1 MPICFGTNKISTTSP
16 GSFCHPFT
24 YGGGLNAAEFNKDRF
39 DAQIQ
44 NTSVPLRIQNLQLSD
59 SALYYCG
66 LRPTV
71 TGNTDSLYQQTIH
84 SIQDRVQALQG
95 DKVTLSCNYSSAD
108 SFFWYLQYPSSPP
121 QFLIKEYDKPT
132 RFTLKKDEGRQMFH
146 LEISS
151 VVVTDSA
158 LYYCAVRPTLIHSL
172 ISIFCSSPECKGEDR
187 VIQTRQDVIATEG
200 HTVSLGCTF
209 ETTDTNAYLFWY
221 KQDFNDFPRFILSP
235 FTYGGGLNAAEFNK
249 DRFDAQIQNTSVPLR
264 IQNLQLSDS
273 ALYYCGLRPTV
284 TGNQTP
290 CASYQQT
297 IHSIQDRVQALQG
310 DKVTLSCNYS
320 SADSFFWYLQYP
332 SSPPQFLIKEYD
344 KPTRFTLKKDEGR
357 QMFHLEISSVV
368 VTDSALY
375 YCAVR
380 PTVTGN
386 TDSLYKNLTAIQS
399 RYERFHSVTLYVC
412 EKDLMLQSSTKTD
425 LMPKSKTHQIPLRIQ
440 NLQLSDSALYY
451 CGDSYQQTVHSI
463 QDRVQALQGDKV
475 TLSCN
480 YSSATYF
487 FWYLQYPSS
496 HPQFLIKEY
505 DKPTRFTLKKDEE
518 RQMFHLEIS
527 SAEVTDSALYY
538 CAVRSTVT
546 GNTDSLYKNLT
557 AIQSRYEHVIDH
569 SLISIFCSSP
579 ECKGEDRVIQ
589 TRQDVIA
596 TEGHTVRIDCTFE
609 TTDTSLYLFWY
620 KQDINDFPRF
630 ILSRF
635 TYGEGL
641 NAAEFNKDR
650 FDAQIQ
656 NTSVPLRIQNLQLSD
671 SALYYCGLRPTVTG
685 NTDSLYQQT
694 VHSIQDRV
702 QALQGD
708 KVTLSCNYSSADY
721 FFWYLQYPSSP
732 PQLLIKE
739 YKELSGFTLKKDKE
753 MFHLEISSAVVTDSA
768 LYYCAVRPTVT
779 GNTDSLYKNLTR
791 NLKSI
796 CHRLNRVYS
805 EDLTHMKNEENS
817 LDGTIVTLSYNFS
830 RTAASGDYFFW
841 YRQYPGDAPQY
852 LMYIS
857 GLGTIRTAE
866 SLGSDKRFS
875 TKLTEDKTGVDLK
888 ISSAVVTDSALY
900 YCAVRPTCKGE
911 DRVIQTRQ
919 DVIATEG
926 HTVSLGLYL
935 WRTTDTNAYLFWY
948 KQDFND
954 FPRFILSPIYLS
966 DSGSVLLCLRPQSAS
981 YQQTIHS
988 IQDRVQALQGDKVTL
1003 SCNYSS
1009 ADSFFWYLQYPSS
1022 PPQFLIKEYDK
1033 PTRFTLKKD
1042 EGRQMFHLEI
1052 SSVVVTD
1059 SALYYCAVRPTS
1071 VKEKTE

>member
-24 YGGGLNAAEFNKDRF
+24 YGGGLNAAEFNKDRFDAQIQNTSVPLRIQNLQLSDSALYYCGASYQQTIHSIQDRVQALQGDKVTLSCNYSSADSFFWYLQYPSSPPQFLIKEYDKPTRFTLKKDEGRQMFHLEISSVVVTDSALYYCAVRPTCKGEDRVIQTRQDVIATEGHTVSLGCTFETTDTNAYLFWYKQDFNDFPRFILSPFYFNKDRF

-158 LYYCAVRPTLIHSL
+158 LYYCAVRPTVTGNTDSLYKNLTAIQSRYERLIHSL
-172 ISIFCSSPECKGEDR
+172 ISIFCSSLECKGEDR

-209 ETTDTNAYLFWY
+209 ETTDTNAKLFWY
-221 KQDFNDFPRFILSP
+221 KQDINDFPRFILSR
-235 FTYGGGLNAAEFNK
+235 FTYGEGLNAAEFNK
-249 DRFDAQIQNTSVPLR
+249 DRFDAQIQNTSV
-264 IQNLQLSDS
+264 
-273 ALYYCGLRPTV
+273 
-284 TGNQTP
+284 
-290 CASYQQT
+290 
-297 IHSIQDRVQALQG
+297 
-310 DKVTLSCNYS
+310 
-320 SADSFFWYLQYP
+320 
-332 SSPPQFLIKEYD
+332 
-344 KPTRFTLKKDEGR
+344 
-357 QMFHLEISSVV
+357 
-368 VTDSALY
+368 
-375 YCAVR
+375 
-380 PTVTGN
+380 
-386 TDSLYKNLTAIQS
+386 
-399 RYERFHSVTLYVC
+399 
-412 EKDLMLQSSTKTD
+412 
-425 LMPKSKTHQIPLRIQ
+425 PLRIQ

-557 AIQSRYEHVIDH
+557 AIQSRYEHLIH

-671 SALYYCGLRPTVTG
+671 SALYYCG
-685 NTDSLYQQT
+685 DSYQQT

-796 CHRLNRVYS
+796 CHRLNR
-805 EDLTHMKNEENS
+805 
-817 LDGTIVTLSYNFS
+817 GF
-830 RTAASGDYFFW
+830 G
-841 YRQYPGDAPQY
+841 
-852 LMYIS
+852 
-857 GLGTIRTAE
+857 
-866 SLGSDKRFS
+866 
-875 TKLTEDKTGVDLK
+875 
-888 ISSAVVTDSALY
+888 
-900 YCAVRPTCKGE
+900 
-911 DRVIQTRQ
+911 
-919 DVIATEG
+919 EG
-926 HTVSLGLYL
+926 HLERLTRSLVK
-935 WRTTDTNAYLFWY
+935 T
-948 KQDFND
+948 
-954 FPRFILSPIYLS
+954 
-966 DSGSVLLCLRPQSAS
+966 
-981 YQQTIHS
+981 
-988 IQDRVQALQGDKVTL
+988 
-1003 SCNYSS
+1003 
-1009 ADSFFWYLQYPSS
+1009 QY
-1022 PPQFLIKEYDK
+1022 
-1033 PTRFTLKKD
+1033 
-1042 EGRQMFHLEI
+1042 
-1052 SSVVVTD
+1052 V
-1059 SALYYCAVRPTS
+1059 
-1071 VKEKTE
+1071 KTEIQR

>member
-1 MPICFGTNKISTTSP
+1 MFFTSYSAASFMVHVNLTRSLCGLFPGLIAGDSISPDEQEVSGKEGQSVTLRCSYDTSSENILLYCYRHRPNQAPQFILYKGARSWSDSKNIPDTRYQSTTSRRSTELTITQLTLADTALYYCALHNTVIEKCKGEDRVIQTREDVIATEGHTVSLRCTFETTDTNAKLFWYKQDINDFP
-16 GSFCHPFT
+16 RFILSRFT
-24 YGGGLNAAEFNKDRF
+24 YGEGLNAAEFNKDRF

-44 NTSVPLRIQNLQLSD
+44 NTSVPLMIQNLQLSD

-95 DKVTLSCNYSSAD
+95 DKVTLSCNYSSA
-108 SFFWYLQYPSSPP
+108 
-121 QFLIKEYDKPT
+121 T
-132 RFTLKKDEGRQMFH
+132 
-146 LEISS
+146 
-151 VVVTDSA
+151 
-158 LYYCAVRPTLIHSL
+158 
-172 ISIFCSSPECKGEDR
+172 
-187 VIQTRQDVIATEG
+187 
-200 HTVSLGCTF
+200 
-209 ETTDTNAYLFWY
+209 
-221 KQDFNDFPRFILSP
+221 
-235 FTYGGGLNAAEFNK
+235 
-249 DRFDAQIQNTSVPLR
+249 
-264 IQNLQLSDS
+264 
-273 ALYYCGLRPTV
+273 
-284 TGNQTP
+284 
-290 CASYQQT
+290 
-297 IHSIQDRVQALQG
+297 
-310 DKVTLSCNYS
+310 
-320 SADSFFWYLQYP
+320 SFFWYLQYP

-399 RYERFHSVTLYVC
+399 RYERCKGEDRVIQTRQDVIATEGHTVSLGCTFETTDTNAKLVWYKQDINDFPRFILSRFTYGEGLNAAEFNKDRCDAQIQNTSV
-412 EKDLMLQSSTKTD
+412 
-425 LMPKSKTHQIPLRIQ
+425 PLRIQ

-451 CGDSYQQTVHSI
+451 CGLRPTVTGNTDSLYQQTVHSI

-518 RQMFHLEIS
+518 RQLFHLEIS

-557 AIQSRYEHVIDH
+557 AIQSRYEHLIH

-589 TRQDVIA
+589 TREDVIA
-596 TEGHTVRIDCTFE
+596 TEGHTVSLDCTFE

-708 KVTLSCNYSSADY
+708 KVTLSCNYSSAY
-721 FFWYLQYPSSP
+721 SFFWYLQYPSSP
-732 PQLLIKE
+732 PQLLINE
-739 YKELSGFTLKKDKE
+739 YKVLSGFTLKKDKE
-753 MFHLEISSAVVTDSA
+753 MFHLEISSVVVTDSA

-779 GNTDSLYKNLTR
+779 GNTDSL
-791 NLKSI
+791 
-796 CHRLNRVYS
+796 
-805 EDLTHMKNEENS
+805 EELTHMKNEENS
-817 LDGTIVTLSYNFS
+817 LDGTTVTLSYNFS
-830 RTAASGDYFFW
+830 RTAASGDDFFW
-841 YRQYPGDAPQY
+841 YRQYPGDPPQY

-875 TKLTEDKTGVDLK
+875 TKLTEDKTGMDLE

-926 HTVSLGLYL
+926 HTVSL
-935 WRTTDTNAYLFWY
+935 RCTFETTISTTS
-948 KQDFND
+948 
-954 FPRFILSPIYLS
+954 PGSLS
-966 DSGSVLLCLRPQSAS
+966 
-981 YQQTIHS
+981 
-988 IQDRVQALQGDKVTL
+988 
-1003 SCNYSS
+1003 
-1009 ADSFFWYLQYPSS
+1009 
-1022 PPQFLIKEYDK
+1022 
-1033 PTRFTLKKD
+1033 RFTYGEGLNAAEFNKD
-1042 EGRQMFHLEI
+1042 RFDAQI
-1052 SSVVVTD
+1052 QNTSVPLRIQNLQLSD
-1059 SALYYCAVRPTS
+1059 SALYYCGLRPTVTGNTDS
-1071 VKEKTE
+1071 LYKNLLSTKHTSLSPETRRQTLLTKHINSSQQCGPT